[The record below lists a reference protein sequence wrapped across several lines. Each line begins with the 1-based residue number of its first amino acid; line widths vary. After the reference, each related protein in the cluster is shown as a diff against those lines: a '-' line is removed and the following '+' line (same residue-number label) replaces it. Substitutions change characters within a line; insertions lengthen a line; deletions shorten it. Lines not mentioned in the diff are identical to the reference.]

1 MSRNPASIR
10 RQLLWWIML
19 PLAGVI
25 LLSLGTSYLQATRYA
40 NIAFDAELAENARAM
55 AGQVINDH
63 GRWRLASPQLS
74 ATAFEQPM
82 RDQVLFL
89 MTHENGQVI
98 GGDKRLAQSYL
109 SNTYPA
115 FEDRVIDDNPMRMVT
130 VKIPVRSTKPSPSEA
145 FILIQM
151 AETLN
156 ERQVLTQQILINTL
170 VHQLALALL
179 MLLFVWWGVT
189 RGLRPL
195 ERLGDAIAAQS
206 PGELHPVDETNV
218 PQEVLPL
225 TKTINTLMTN
235 LKGYIEIQKRFT
247 ANTAHQL
254 RTPLA
259 GLQTQLEVACRQTT
273 LGDTQHA
280 LAQMQVSLDQTIH
293 LTQQLLSLAKAE
305 PRPLASLTMTPVNL
319 TDMLK
324 NVVESFIQR
333 AGHKQIDLGYE
344 GPDEALMIEGVEDA
358 LQEMVVNLVDN
369 ALHYTPEGGQVT
381 VTLSQHPEVTIGV
394 EDTGPGIPAAEREQV
409 FERFYRLHSS
419 DTPGSG
425 LGLAIVHE
433 IAQTHHAQV
442 TITDGENNVGTKVT
456 VTFEDKF

>member
-1 MSRNPASIR
+1 
-10 RQLLWWIML
+10 
-19 PLAGVI
+19 
-25 LLSLGTSYLQATRYA
+25 
-40 NIAFDAELAENARAM
+40 
-55 AGQVINDH
+55 
-63 GRWRLASPQLS
+63 
-74 ATAFEQPM
+74 
-82 RDQVLFL
+82 
-89 MTHENGQVI
+89 
-98 GGDKRLAQSYL
+98 
-109 SNTYPA
+109 
-115 FEDRVIDDNPMRMVT
+115 
-130 VKIPVRSTKPSPSEA
+130 
-145 FILIQM
+145 
-151 AETLN
+151 
-156 ERQVLTQQILINTL
+156 
-170 VHQLALALL
+170 
-179 MLLFVWWGVT
+179 
-189 RGLRPL
+189 
-195 ERLGDAIAAQS
+195 
-206 PGELHPVDETNV
+206 
-218 PQEVLPL
+218 
-225 TKTINTLMTN
+225 
-235 LKGYIEIQKRFT
+235 EIQKRFT

-259 GLQTQLEVACRQTT
+259 GLQAQLEVACRQTT